1 MPMQARWLIP
11 EGKPQEAQALA
22 AALGIR
28 LPAARVL
35 MARELD
41 NPEAARR
48 FLNPSLDDL
57 HPPGALRGMSEA
69 VARLRR
75 AIAGGEQ
82 ILIYGDYDVDGTT
95 SVVILKKAIEMAG
108 GKAAFFVPH
117 RLRDGYGMRADV
129 VEQAAAE
136 GVKLIVSVD
145 TGIRAAEVVRRA
157 NDLSIDVIVTDHHLP
172 EDELP
177 PALAVL
183 NPNRPDCAYPDKNLC
198 GVGVAFKLVQAL
210 LASLD
215 WPPEKLRRVVESF
228 LKLVAIGTV
237 ADVVP
242 LMGENRIIVKHGLKG
257 LGEVRNPGL
266 RALLDVAGFSGGRV
280 PSATS
285 VAFRIAPRINA
296 AGRMDTANAVIEM
309 FLTGDPARARALAEQ
324 LHTLNGERQLAEAEV
339 TQQIVEE
346 CARVPIEDSQLALV
360 FAADNWHRGVLGI
373 VASRLVERFHRP
385 VFVLSRD
392 PEDGRAQGSGRSIR
406 PFHLLE
412 ALEAM
417 PDLFERFGGHRQ
429 AAGVTLPSD
438 KVDLFRARFNEYA
451 AARLTLADLAP
462 QLEIDALLEF
472 REIDERSVA
481 EVLDLAPFGCG
492 NPAPLFAVLNAE
504 VAGPPVVMKEK
515 HLRLILRQNGRTLTM
530 KAWNF
535 AGRVDELQAG
545 ARVDVAFT
553 LEDDSYAAARGL
565 PPWCAVLR
573 DVRPASAQVPT
584 KSLPEPRK
592 NLRTCRECRQEF
604 VPGTDGPAYIGVC
617 PACDIATGRR
627 RAESQRNG

>member
-1 MPMQARWLIP
+1 MQARWLIP
-11 EGKPQEAQALA
+11 EGNPQEAQALA

-35 MARELD
+35 LARELGD
-41 NPEAARR
+41 PEAARR
-48 FLNPSLDDL
+48 FLDPSLADL
-57 HPPGALRGMSEA
+57 HPPGALRGMQEA

-108 GKAAFFVPH
+108 GAAAFFIPH
-117 RLRDGYGMRADV
+117 RLRDGYGMRTDV
-129 VEQAAAE
+129 VEKAAAE

-157 NDLSIDVIVTDHHLP
+157 NELSIDVIVTDHHLP
-172 EDELP
+172 EAELP

-210 LASLD
+210 LASLE
-215 WPPEKLRRVVESF
+215 WPPGKLQRVIESF

-242 LMGENRIIVKHGLKG
+242 LMGENRIIVKHGLSG
-257 LGEVRNPGL
+257 LGDVRNPGL
-266 RALLDVAGFSGGRV
+266 RALLDVAGFTGGRV

-309 FLTGDPARARALAEQ
+309 FLTADPARARVLAEQ
-324 LHTLNGERQLAEAEV
+324 LHTLNGERRQAEAEV

-346 CARVPIEDSQLALV
+346 CERVPIEDGQRALV

-373 VASRLVERFHRP
+373 VASRLVTRFHRP

-392 PEDGRAQGSGRSIR
+392 PEDGRTQGSGRSIP
-406 PFHLLE
+406 PFHLLQ

-417 PDLFERFGGHRQ
+417 PELFERFGGHRQ
-429 AAGVTLPSD
+429 AAGVTLASD
-438 KVDLFRARFNEYA
+438 KVDEFRARFNEYA

-462 QLEIDALLEF
+462 QLEIDAVLEL
-472 REIDERSVA
+472 REIDDRSVA
-481 EVLDLAPFGCG
+481 EVLRLAPFGCG
-492 NPAPLFAVLNAE
+492 NPAPLFAALGAE

-515 HLRLILRQNGRTLTM
+515 HLRLMLRQNGRTLM
-530 KAWNF
+530 VKAWNF
-535 AGRVDELQAG
+535 VERVAELQAG

-553 LEDDSYAAARGL
+553 LEDDAYSAARDL
-565 PPWCAVLR
+565 PPWSAVLR
-573 DVRPASAQVPT
+573 DVRPAT
-584 KSLPEPRK
+584 R
-592 NLRTCRECRQEF
+592 
-604 VPGTDGPAYIGVC
+604 
-617 PACDIATGRR
+617 
-627 RAESQRNG
+627 

>member
-1 MPMQARWLIP
+1 MPIQARWLIP
-11 EGKPQEAQALA
+11 EAKDQEAEALA
-22 AALGIR
+22 AALNIR

-35 MARELD
+35 LARDLGD
-41 NPEAARR
+41 PEAARR
-48 FLNPSLDDL
+48 FLLPSLSDL
-57 HPPGALRGMSEA
+57 HAPGALRGMSEA

-75 AIAGGEQ
+75 AISGGER

-108 GKAAFFVPH
+108 GAAEFFVPH
-117 RLRDGYGMRADV
+117 RLRDGYGMRADA
-129 VEQAAAE
+129 VEKAAAD
-136 GVKLIVSVD
+136 GVKLIISVD

-157 NDLSIDVIVTDHHLP
+157 NELSIDVIITDHHLP
-172 EDELP
+172 EAELP

-215 WPPEKLRRVVESF
+215 WPPDKLRRVTGSF

-242 LMGENRIIVKHGLKG
+242 LMGENRIIVKHGLRG
-257 LGEVRNPGL
+257 LGKVQNPGL
-266 RALLDVAGFSGGRV
+266 RALLDVSGFSDGRV
-280 PSATS
+280 PSS
-285 VAFRIAPRINA
+285 GNVAFRIAPRINA

-309 FLTGDPARARALAEQ
+309 FLTADPERARVLATQ
-324 LHTLNGERQLAEAEV
+324 LHTLNGERQQAEAEV

-346 CARVPIEDSQLALV
+346 CARVPVEDGQRALV

-429 AAGVTLPSD
+429 AAGLTLPSD
-438 KVDLFRARFNEYA
+438 KIELFRARFNAYA
-451 AARLTLADLAP
+451 GARLTLADLAP
-462 QLEIDALLEF
+462 QVEIDALLEF
-472 REIDERSVA
+472 REVDERSVA
-481 EVLDLAPFGCG
+481 EVFSLAPFGCG
-492 NPAPLFAVLNAE
+492 NPAPLFVALNVE
-504 VAGPPVVMKEK
+504 VAGPPAVMKEK
-515 HLRLILRQNGRTLTM
+515 HLRVMLRQNGRTMVM

-535 AGRVDELQAG
+535 AGRAGELQSG
-545 ARVDVAFT
+545 ARVDVAFA

-565 PPWCAVLR
+565 PAWGAVLR
-573 DVRPASAQVPT
+573 DVRPA
-584 KSLPEPRK
+584 
-592 NLRTCRECRQEF
+592 
-604 VPGTDGPAYIGVC
+604 
-617 PACDIATGRR
+617 
-627 RAESQRNG
+627 